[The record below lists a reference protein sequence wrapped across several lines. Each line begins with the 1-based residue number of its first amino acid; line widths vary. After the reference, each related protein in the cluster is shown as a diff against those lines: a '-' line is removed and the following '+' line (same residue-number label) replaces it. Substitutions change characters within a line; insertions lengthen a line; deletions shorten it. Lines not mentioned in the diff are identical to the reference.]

1 MTHSPFTELIITTQY
16 FPLSNEQI
24 INVGWFVKTNNLIS
38 KEQITIKYIIPEEGL
53 SKYMNKK
60 ESTWIRRDI

>member
-1 MTHSPFTELIITTQY
+1 MCKSSML
-16 FPLSNEQI
+16 
-24 INVGWFVKTNNLIS
+24 GGS

-60 ESTWIRRDI
+60 RALGYAEIFSASN